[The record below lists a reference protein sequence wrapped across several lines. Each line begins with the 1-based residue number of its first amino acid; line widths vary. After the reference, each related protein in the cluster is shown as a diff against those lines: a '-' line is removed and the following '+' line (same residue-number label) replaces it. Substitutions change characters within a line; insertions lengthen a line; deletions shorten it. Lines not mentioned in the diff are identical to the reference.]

1 MQITVTSPSTA
12 KTPFDTALVIPVF
25 ENAPP
30 ALIDTLFN
38 KKASVVAQKHLAS
51 EHFSPELGTVRY
63 LVDLPHTP
71 YSHIVFLGLGEKHAF
86 NGYRWKKALLGVT
99 DLIGQWRP
107 NNLAIALPDFPS
119 MHESCMTLACLAG
132 VDLHY
137 QFAHYKTDSP
147 PRTGFENLH
156 IIPSMTMEPDE
167 QSAMERKFNALAKGM
182 SLARD
187 LANSPANH
195 CTPHTFVHTAL
206 TLSEQYPDV
215 TSHILDEVTMDKLGM
230 GALLAVAKGSQ
241 HPPYL
246 CVLNY
251 QGTDANTPPYVFI
264 GKGVT
269 FDSGGITLKSAPGMH
284 NMIYDMAGAA
294 AVTGLIQTVAEY
306 QLPLNISVLVPTV
319 ENMTDGGAYR
329 PGDVITTLSG
339 QTVEVISTDAE
350 GRLILCDALTYA
362 LSLSPKVMIDVAT
375 LTGAAITALG
385 HVASGLMSNTPSLA
399 RALCQAGD
407 TAHDTAWEMPLWDDY
422 DAPLASTCA
431 DMRNA
436 GTNAPGMITAASFL
450 KQFVAHTPWAHLDVA
465 GTSFTYGKGGS
476 ATARPLPLLF
486 QYLLDQA
493 HCDASPPPKVVNSG
507 I

>member
-12 KTPFDTALVIPVF
+12 KISIDTALVIPIF
-25 ENAPP
+25 EDVPP
-30 ALIDTLFN
+30 TLNDTLLN
-38 KKASVVAQKHLAS
+38 KKASIAAQKQLAR
-51 EHFSPELGTVRY
+51 EHFSSKLGTVRY
-63 LVDLPHTP
+63 IIDLSYAP

-86 NGYRWKKALLGVT
+86 NAYRWKKALMRMADV
-99 DLIGQWRP
+99 ISQWRL
-107 NNLAIALPDFPS
+107 NNLAIALPDYPS

-137 QFAHYKTDSP
+137 QFTHYKTDAPSH
-147 PRTGFENLH
+147 NKLKSLH
-156 IIPSMTMEPDE
+156 IIPSIAMESNV
-167 QSAMERKFNALAKGM
+167 QTSIERKFNALAKGM
-182 SLARD
+182 WLAKD
-187 LANSPANH
+187 LANSPANQ
-195 CTPHTFVHTAL
+195 CTPQTFVNTAL
-206 TLSEQYPDV
+206 TLSKQYPTV
-215 TSHILDEVTMDKLGM
+215 TTHIIDEAAMDKLGM
-230 GALLAVAKGSQ
+230 GALLAVAKGSE

-246 CVLNY
+246 CLMQY
-251 QGTDANTPPYVFI
+251 QGTDANSQAYVFI

-329 PGDVITTLSG
+329 PGDIITTLSG

-362 LSLSPKVMIDVAT
+362 LGLSPKVMIDVAT

-399 RALCQAGD
+399 RALCQAGNK
-407 TAHDTAWEMPLWDDY
+407 AHDAAWEMPLWDAY
-422 DAPLASTCA
+422 DSPLESSCA
-431 DMRNA
+431 DMRNT
-436 GTNAPGMITAASFL
+436 GTNAPGMITAGSFL
-450 KQFVAHTPWAHLDVA
+450 KQFVAQTPWAHLDVA
-465 GTSFTYGKGGS
+465 GTSFTYGKGNS
-476 ATARPLPLLF
+476 ASARPLPLLF
-486 QYLLDQA
+486 QYLLDEAQ
-493 HCDASPPPKVVNSG
+493 CDV
-507 I
+507 